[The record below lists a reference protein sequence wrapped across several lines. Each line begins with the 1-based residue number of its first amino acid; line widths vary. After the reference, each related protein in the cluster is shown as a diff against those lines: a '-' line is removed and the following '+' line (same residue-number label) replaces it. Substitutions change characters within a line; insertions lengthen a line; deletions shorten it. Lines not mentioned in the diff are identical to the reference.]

1 MLVDDKGIKMTVFSV
16 WAGIRFLGVFS
27 TMNRVNEVYAEYVL
41 EKGEFA
47 SEMTLFE
54 TVLDNPCR

>member
-1 MLVDDKGIKMTVFSV
+1 MTVFSV

-27 TMNRVNEVYAEYVL
+27 TMDRVNEVYAEYVL